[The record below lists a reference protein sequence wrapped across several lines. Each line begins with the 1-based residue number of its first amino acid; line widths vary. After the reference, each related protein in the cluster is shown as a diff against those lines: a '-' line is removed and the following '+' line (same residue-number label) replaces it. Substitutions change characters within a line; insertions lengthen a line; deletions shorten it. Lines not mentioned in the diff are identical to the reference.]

1 MRFNAGLPRNNHKS
15 VPLHSSLSRWWKLY
29 TYLQFTLKY
38 VWYEGLHFNN
48 LNSLVELK
56 SKNTPALSLRSRSV
70 AGKWCR

>member
-1 MRFNAGLPRNNHKS
+1 MQVYPETITNLCPYIPVSHVGENS
-15 VPLHSSLSRWWKLY
+15 T

-38 VWYEGLHFNN
+38 VWYEGLHFDN
-48 LNSLVELK
+48 LNSRVELK